1 MKFPRLPLALAGA
14 LLISTVSVRAEL
26 SLPEIFG
33 DNMVLQQQMPVP
45 VWGWAKPGAVVTV
58 TFAGQTK
65 STQAAADGKWLV
77 KLGKLKASFTP
88 ESLEV
93 TGDGTRTFTNIL
105 VGEVW
110 LGSGQSNMEKPIG
123 KQGGQ
128 KPTFNAEAELA
139 AANYPNIRIFKI
151 EKTLAAT
158 EQSTLPKNS
167 GWQAC
172 SSNSLDGISF
182 SAAAYFFG
190 REIHT
195 NLNVPVGLV
204 ESSWGGTRIEPW
216 TAPAGFK
223 MIPSLAKLAKPVEP
237 ATGTNKLANT
247 RPLAIYN
254 AMIAPITGFAIR
266 GALWYQGESN
276 CMGTNDD
283 DYLTYAT
290 KMDALVSGWRQVW
303 GEGAFPFYFVQI
315 APFKYYGGKTKRVK
329 SPETLAEF
337 WELQSR
343 SARQIKNTGM
353 ALTTDLVD
361 NLDDIHP
368 RNKSEVGHR
377 LALLARAKTYGQR
390 VESSGPVFKSVKFKG
405 GKAIVK
411 FDHVDGGGLVSNNSG
426 PLTWFTLAGADGK
439 FVTANATIA
448 GDTVELSAAEVADPK
463 AVRFA
468 WAETAQ
474 PNLFNAA
481 GLPAEPF
488 RSDKAGK

>member
-1 MKFPRLPLALAGA
+1 MKFTRSSLALAGA
-14 LLISTVSVRAEL
+14 LLFFTVPSRAEL
-26 SLPEIFG
+26 SLPAIFG

-45 VWGWAKPGAVVTV
+45 VWGWAAPGTTVTV

-65 STQAAADGKWLV
+65 SARAAADGKWLV
-77 KLGKLKASFTP
+77 KLGKLAASFKP
-88 ESLEV
+88 ASLAV
-93 TGDGTRTFTNIL
+93 TGDGTKSFTNIL

-123 KQGGQ
+123 KQAGQ

-139 AANYPNIRIFKI
+139 AADFPSIRIFKI
-151 EKTLAAT
+151 DKTLAAT
-158 EQSTLPKNS
+158 EQSQLPKNS
-167 GWQAC
+167 GWLAC

-195 NLNVPVGLV
+195 NLHVPVGLV

-216 TAPAGFK
+216 TAPVGFK
-223 MIPSLAKLAKPVEP
+223 TVASLGKLAVPI
-237 ATGTNKLANT
+237 AGTGKLGNTN
-247 RPLAIYN
+247 PLAIYN
-254 AMIAPITGFAIR
+254 AMIAPITGFAMR

-283 DYLTYAT
+283 DYLTYT
-290 KMDALVSGWRQVW
+290 EKMEALVIGWRKVW
-303 GEGAFPFYFVQI
+303 GEGSFPFYFVQI
-315 APFKYYGGKTKRVK
+315 APFKYYGGKVVRVK

-337 WELQSR
+337 WALQER
-343 SARQIKNTGM
+343 AAQGIKNTGM
-353 ALTTDLVD
+353 AATTDLTD

-377 LALLARAKTYGQR
+377 LALLALDKTYG
-390 VESSGPVFKSVKFKG
+390 VKVVSSGPVFKSVTFTG
-405 GKAIVK
+405 SKAVVK
-411 FDHVDGGGLVSNNSG
+411 FDHADGGLVSKGGG
-426 PLTWFTLAGADGK
+426 PLTWFTVAGAGGK
-439 FVTANATIA
+439 FVPATATIA
-448 GDTVELSAAEVADPK
+448 DGTVEVSAADIAEPK

-474 PNLFNAA
+474 PNLFNGA
-481 GLPAEPF
+481 GLPAIPF
-488 RSDKAGK
+488 ETGK